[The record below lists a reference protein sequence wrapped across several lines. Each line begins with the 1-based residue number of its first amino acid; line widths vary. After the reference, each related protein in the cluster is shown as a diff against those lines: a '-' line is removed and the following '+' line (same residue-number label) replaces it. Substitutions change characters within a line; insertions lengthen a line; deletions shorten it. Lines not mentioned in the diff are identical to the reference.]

1 MLHFGAHPA
10 QEGVSAHRL
19 ERMAPESSLIYDL
32 PAVTVRRIAVSEMSN
47 NVYLLT
53 AKKSGVQVLIDAADD
68 VASID
73 EMIAEATGDTPCS
86 PRLRAILTTHQHWD
100 HIRALPECARGSKA
114 ELAAG
119 QDDAAAI
126 ERETNLTIDR
136 RLEHGQTVQYDGIA
150 LDVIHLRGHTPGSV
164 AFVYPVE
171 DGPTHIFTGDSLFP
185 GGVGKTWSDADFSQ
199 LIDDVESR
207 IFAEYDDDTL
217 IHPGHGDPTTL
228 GAERAKLSQ
237 WRERGW

>member
-1 MLHFGAHPA
+1 M
-10 QEGVSAHRL
+10 S
-19 ERMAPESSLIYDL
+19 PESSLIYDL
-32 PAVTVRRIAVSEMSN
+32 PAVTVRRIAVSRMSN

-68 VASID
+68 AAAIG
-73 EMIAEATGDTPCS
+73 EMITEATGDTPCS
-86 PRLRAILTTHQHWD
+86 PGLRAILTTHQHWD
-100 HIRALPECARGSKA
+100 HIRALPALAQGSEA

-119 QDDAAAI
+119 QQDAAAI
-126 ERETNLTIDR
+126 EAETNLTIDR
-136 RLEHGQTVQYDGIA
+136 RLENGQSVQYDGIA

-185 GGVGKTWSDADFSQ
+185 GGVGKTSSAADFGQ

-207 IFAEYDDDTL
+207 LFSAYDDDTI

-228 GAERAKLSQ
+228 GVERPKLPQ